1 MARTTDLTTPFPDKG
16 KTERRLLLL
25 FIFLFLGEDVAT
37 RELLQTKTSLLSQ
50 WVIVKKIN
58 IHKHYGL
65 NGTHGILRTRGV
77 IWTTILMEGGLGLN
91 SDGTRCFELWIL
103 IWLLNTLLDFIHST
117 KLVKEVRF
125 VIPCWRLS
133 LYLVSGW
140 VGYPE
145 KTAILSCSLYAP
157 RRENQGG
164 LAVFVHYKWVK
175 TKCGHKKGK
184 LRTQYLN

>member
-1 MARTTDLTTPFPDKG
+1 MWLHVSCY
-16 KTERRLLLL
+16 RLRLPSYLSGWLL
-25 FIFLFLGEDVAT
+25 
-37 RELLQTKTSLLSQ
+37 
-50 WVIVKKIN
+50 KKIN

-103 IWLLNTLLDFIHST
+103 IWLLNTLLDFISST
-117 KLVKEVRF
+117 NLVKEVRF
-125 VIPCWRLS
+125 VIPWWRLP

-140 VGYPE
+140 VGYPV

-164 LAVFVHYKWVK
+164 LAVFVHYK
-175 TKCGHKKGK
+175 
-184 LRTQYLN
+184 